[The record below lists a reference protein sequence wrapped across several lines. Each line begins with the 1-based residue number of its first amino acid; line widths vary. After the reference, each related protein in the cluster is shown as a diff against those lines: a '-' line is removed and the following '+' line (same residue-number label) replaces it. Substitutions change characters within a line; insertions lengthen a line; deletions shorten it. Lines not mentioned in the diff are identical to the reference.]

1 MAANITATTSALNEA
16 LKEKE
21 EHITQLLKERDLERG
36 EVARAASQADVLEEK
51 LAALQSEHNKLVQ
64 EADEEIS
71 ELKRL
76 NQEYEEIQLKMN
88 TQLEDEKKKL
98 EDLLFR
104 FEIINYFLLYLF
116 YIRFFY
122 LQNRLEEETI
132 VRSDLESQIACLKQE
147 IDKLKDEI
155 KSNSELSSKPNSQ
168 QVETLIDKL
177 KASENQRE
185 NDIFAL
191 QEDLVR
197 KEESVFQLEA
207 SIERRN
213 SEIANLQS
221 RTLEFEQ
228 ELDLAKQR
236 NDRHLE
242 AIDELNLRIKK
253 EESNKRLL
261 NEENNRLKQQL
272 KESEKRLLLLEE
284 RICEISS
291 GKKEVE
297 FVANRVKDLEKELQ
311 VKDNIEKTL
320 EESLLETKSKY
331 EKFESKKYFNF
342 LILSFGVEIYSIL
355 LF

>member
-1 MAANITATTSALNEA
+1 
-16 LKEKE
+16 
-21 EHITQLLKERDLERG
+21 
-36 EVARAASQADVLEEK
+36 
-51 LAALQSEHNKLVQ
+51 
-64 EADEEIS
+64 
-71 ELKRL
+71 
-76 NQEYEEIQLKMN
+76 
-88 TQLEDEKKKL
+88 
-98 EDLLFR
+98 
-104 FEIINYFLLYLF
+104 
-116 YIRFFY
+116 

-132 VRSDLESQIACLKQE
+132 VRSDLESQITCLKQE

-155 KSNSELSSKPNSQ
+155 KSNTELSSKSNSQ
-168 QVETLIDKL
+168 QVEALIEKL

-207 SIERRN
+207 SMERRN

-221 RTLEFEQ
+221 RVLEFEQ

-261 NEENNRLKQQL
+261 SEENNRLKQQL
-272 KESEKRLLLLEE
+272 KESEKRLLILEE

-297 FVANRVKDLEKELQ
+297 FVASRVKDLEKELE
-311 VKDNIEKTL
+311 VKDSIEKTL
-320 EESLLETKSKY
+320 EDSLLETKSKY
-331 EKFESKKYFNF
+331 EKFEGKKCFNF
-342 LILSFGVEIYSIL
+342 LILSFGLKLIRFYYFKLKSIHWPNS
-355 LF
+355 